1 MTFFQ
6 LLFLILVVHV
16 SILVAGL
23 SSNNIMA
30 TRKGIVRIPQQ
41 IWRQAAD
48 QHQRRIRELLQPGLT
63 PWEHQLNTGKRRN
76 CPNPDP
82 EDYTALDPKHPVYNF
97 LIEYYG
103 LKGSKG
109 PKRLARWS
117 PSPGLLLQ
125 ENTEISTLEE
135 FEEASYA
142 YGYAREQPLQPGVD
156 RGVLLEGANAD
167 DFESILQLRGAT
179 IWDDQGV
186 MYNPSQFFGKNDLSR
201 REENVK
207 QATPYLW
214 YRSIL
219 TSTLQAEPI
228 LHCHGLHEWAMQY
241 YPEGSPPPPSGKYQ
255 SHMSLRVTREVIN
268 KAVERRGVSCTHVD
282 ALRFFAPAAGPLNH
296 HGSSLQR
303 VDQLRLEQP
312 ACVHAHMDL
321 LKIALKLRPFCDA
334 VLIQRILEI
343 ALESRRLDVAA
354 SPYEATN
361 YGVDVVPIETK
372 EGREEYREQQKELMA
387 KAEPI
392 RRDLL
397 RAYETVLALGF
408 HESIVKRAD
417 KSPQP
422 ERFAKAEPGGLPW
435 RQNLIT
441 SPPK

>member
-1 MTFFQ
+1 MIFFQ
-6 LLFLILVVHV
+6 LLFLLLVVYG

-23 SSNNIMA
+23 SSNNMA
-30 TRKGIVRIPQQ
+30 TRKSMVRIPQQ

-63 PWEHQLNTGKRRN
+63 PWEHQLNTGKLRN
-76 CPNPDP
+76 CPNPDRD
-82 EDYTALDPKHPVYNF
+82 DYTALDPKHPVYNF

-125 ENTEISTLEE
+125 ENTEISSIEE

-142 YGYAREQPLQPGVD
+142 YGYAREQPLQPGVG
-156 RGVLLEGANAD
+156 RGVLLEGANQD
-167 DFESILQLRGAT
+167 DFASILPLRGAT
-179 IWDDQGV
+179 ILDGQGV
-186 MYNPSQFFGKNDLSR
+186 MYNPSQFFGKDDLSL
-201 REENVK
+201 REEKVK

-241 YPEGSPPPPSGKYQ
+241 HPEGSPPPPSGVYQ
-255 SHMSLRVTREVIN
+255 SHMPLRVTREVIN
-268 KAVERRGVSCTHVD
+268 EAVERRGVSCTHVD

-296 HGSSLQR
+296 HGSSLER
-303 VDQLRLEQP
+303 ADQLRLEQP

-354 SPYEATN
+354 SPYEATD
-361 YGVDVVPIETK
+361 YGVEVIPIETK
-372 EGREEYREQQKELMA
+372 EGREEYRVQQKELMA

-397 RAYETVLALGF
+397 RAYETVLTLGF
-408 HESIVKRAD
+408 DESIVKRAD
-417 KSPQP
+417 QSPQP

-441 SPPK
+441 SPSE

>member
-1 MTFFQ
+1 
-6 LLFLILVVHV
+6 
-16 SILVAGL
+16 
-23 SSNNIMA
+23 MA
-30 TRKGIVRIPQQ
+30 TRKSIVRIPQQ

-76 CPNPDP
+76 NPNPDRDS
-82 EDYTALDPKHPVYNF
+82 DYTSLDPKHPIYNF

-125 ENTEISTLEE
+125 ENTEISSIEE

-142 YGYAREQPLQPGVD
+142 YGYAREQPYEPAGVD
-156 RGVLLEGANAD
+156 RGVLLEGANQD

-179 IWDDQGV
+179 LLDEQGV
-186 MYNPSQFFGKNDLSR
+186 IYNPSQFFGKYDISR

-241 YPEGSPPPPSGKYQ
+241 HPEGSPPPPSGIYQ
-255 SHMSLRVTREVIN
+255 SHMPLRVTREVIN
-268 KAVERRGVSCTHVD
+268 EAVERRGVSCTHVD

-296 HGSSLQR
+296 HGSSLER

-321 LKIALKLRPFCDA
+321 LKIAQKLRPFCDS

-354 SPYEATN
+354 SPYDASD
-361 YGVDVVPIETK
+361 YGVDVIPIETK
-372 EGREEYREQQKELMA
+372 EGREEYREQQKELMV

-397 RAYETVLALGF
+397 QAYETVLALGF
-408 HESIVKRAD
+408 HESSVRRAD
-417 KSPQP
+417 RNPQP

-441 SPPK
+441 PPLE